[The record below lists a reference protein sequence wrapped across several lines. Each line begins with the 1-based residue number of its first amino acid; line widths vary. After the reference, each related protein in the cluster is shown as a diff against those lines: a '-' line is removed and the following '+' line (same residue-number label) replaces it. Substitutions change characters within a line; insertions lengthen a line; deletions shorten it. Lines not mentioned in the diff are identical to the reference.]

1 MKTLDSQPSQSQ
13 NRQAGFTIIES
24 LVAIIVVAIL
34 MSAIAPAIV
43 FSVATRVQARRV
55 ELATQAARSYLDGI
69 RTGAIA
75 APPTVP
81 TESKLTTTEYFLG
94 KVSVPTSGS
103 LNCPTANAY
112 CTAPVGV
119 YCVDLDG
126 GGCTTDSFRDFV
138 IQGFRSYLTAT
149 TDDPADGYRLGLRV
163 YRADGFR
170 DSGSLLKNDPTR
182 VSQSPVTA
190 GMGKRKAPLVEMTTQ
205 ISTSGT
211 SYRDLCTRLG
221 GC

>member
-75 APPTVP
+75 PP
-81 TESKLTTTEYFLG
+81 EAKAQLTTTNYFLNS
-94 KVSVPTSGS
+94 VSAPTSGS
-103 LNCPTANAY
+103 LNCPTGNAY
-112 CTAPVGV
+112 CTTPAEV

-126 GGCTTDSFRDFV
+126 GGCTTDSFKDFV
-138 IQGFRSYLTAT
+138 IQGFRGYLTAT

-163 YRADGFR
+163 YRADGFK
-170 DSGSLLKNDPTR
+170 DSGSLLKNST
-182 VSQSPVTA
+182 QSPVTA

-221 GC
+221 GCQ

>member
-1 MKTLDSQPSQSQ
+1 MKTFDPQPSQSQ

-34 MSAIAPAIV
+34 LSAIAPAIV

-55 ELATQAARSYLDGI
+55 ELATLAARSYLDGI

-75 APPTVP
+75 APTAQAQ
-81 TESKLTTTEYFLG
+81 LTSTGYFLN
-94 KVSVPTSGS
+94 SVPAPTSGS

-112 CTAPVGV
+112 CTTPPEV

-138 IQGFRSYLTAT
+138 IQGFRSYFTAT

-163 YRADGFR
+163 YRADGFK
-170 DSGSLLKNDPTR
+170 DGESLLRNNPAR
-182 VSQSPVTA
+182 VTQSPVTA
-190 GMGKRKAPLVEMTTQ
+190 GVGQRKAPLVEMTTQ

-221 GC
+221 GCQ

>member
-1 MKTLDSQPSQSQ
+1 MKTLDPCSSFRK

-24 LVAIIVVAIL
+24 LVAIIVVAVL
-34 MSAIAPAIV
+34 LGAIAPAIV

-55 ELATQAARSYLDGI
+55 ELATLAARSYLDGI

-75 APPTVP
+75 APTA
-81 TESKLTTTEYFLG
+81 KAQLAANQYFLG
-94 KVSVPTSGS
+94 SVPAPTAGS

-112 CTAPVGV
+112 CTAPAEL

-126 GGCTTDSFRDFV
+126 GGCTTNSYRDFV
-138 IQGFRSYLTAT
+138 IQGFRSYFTST

-163 YRADGFR
+163 YRADGFK
-170 DSGSLLKNDPTR
+170 DAGTLLKNDPTR

-190 GMGKRKAPLVEMTTQ
+190 GIGKRKAPLVEMATQ
-205 ISTSGT
+205 IGTSGT

-221 GC
+221 GCQ